1 MTEPIKK
8 DRPMTQTKHT
18 VKTIQEMRDRRET
31 ITMLTAYDYPTA
43 KQINDA
49 GIDMILVGDSCAM
62 VVHGH
67 PNTLNATMD
76 MMVLHCAAVARGCP
90 RTMVIADMPFGSFQ
104 YSIEETMRNAAR
116 FVTDA
121 RVDGVKFEATPH
133 HIEKTK
139 AIVEMGI
146 AVVGHVGLHPQAV
159 GALGG
164 LKVQGK
170 SVETA
175 RKVVREALALQE
187 AGAFAIIFEA
197 VPAKL
202 SAYVTRKLRIPT
214 ISIGGGPGC
223 SGQLLVT
230 PDVLGMFDAFTPS
243 FAKRYQNFNGLM
255 KETFAKYAQEV
266 KSGIF
271 PGEEHSYKMSDE
283 VLKAIET
290 EFGKAE

>member
-1 MTEPIKK
+1 MN
-8 DRPMTQTKHT
+8 KHT
-18 VKTIQEMRDRRET
+18 VTSIQKMRDNNET

-43 KQINDA
+43 KKVIDT

-67 PNTLNATMD
+67 PNTLTATMD
-76 MMVLHCAAVARGCP
+76 MMVLHCGSVARACE
-90 RTMVIADMPFGSFQ
+90 RTMVVADMPFGSFQ
-104 YSIEETMRNAAR
+104 YGIEETMRNAAR
-116 FVTDA
+116 FVTEAKVDA
-121 RVDGVKFEATPH
+121 VKFEATVN

-170 SVETA
+170 NVETA
-175 RKVVREALALQE
+175 RKVVTEALALQD
-187 AGAFAIIFEA
+187 AGVFAIIFEA

-202 SAYVTRKLRIPT
+202 SEYVTKKLRVPT

-230 PDVLGMFDAFTPS
+230 PDVLGMYDNFTPS
-243 FAKRYQNFNGLM
+243 FAKQYVNLGKIMTDTFKQY
-255 KETFAKYAQEV
+255 KEEV
-266 KSGIF
+266 VQGVF
-271 PGEEHSYKMSDE
+271 PGERYSYGMSDE
-283 VLKAIET
+283 VMAEIEK
-290 EFGKAE
+290 EFGAV

>member
-1 MTEPIKK
+1 M
-8 DRPMTQTKHT
+8 KHN
-18 VKTIQEMRDRRET
+18 VKTIQNMRDNQEI

-43 KQINDA
+43 KKVNDA

-67 PNTLNATMD
+67 PNTLTATMD
-76 MMVLHCAAVARGCP
+76 MMVLHCGSVARACD

-104 YSIEETMRNAAR
+104 YGVEETMRNAAR
-116 FVTDA
+116 FVTEA
-121 RVDGVKFEATPH
+121 AVDGVKFEATH
-133 HIEKTK
+133 NHIEKTK
-139 AIVEMGI
+139 AVVEMGI
-146 AVVGHVGLHPQAV
+146 AVVGHVGLHPQAI

-170 SVETA
+170 DVATA
-175 RKVVREALALQE
+175 RKVVSESLALQE
-187 AGAFAIIFEA
+187 AGVFAIIFEA

-202 SAYVTRKLRIPT
+202 AAYVTQKLRVPT

-230 PDVLGMFDAFTPS
+230 PDVLGLFDRFTPS
-243 FAKRYQNFNGLM
+243 FAKKYQDMGTLMLNTFKRYA
-255 KETFAKYAQEV
+255 EEV
-266 KSGIF
+266 RTGVF

-283 VLKAIET
+283 VLETIEQ
-290 EFGKAE
+290 EFGKI

>member
-1 MTEPIKK
+1 V
-8 DRPMTQTKHT
+8 KHT
-18 VKTIQEMRDRRET
+18 VKTIQKMKDENKT
-31 ITMLTAYDYPTA
+31 ITMLTAYDFPTA
-43 KQINDA
+43 KKVNDA

-67 PNTLNATMD
+67 PNTLTATMD
-76 MMVLHCAAVARGCP
+76 MMLLHCGSVARACD
-90 RTMVIADMPFGSFQ
+90 RTMVVADMPFGSFQ
-104 YSIEETMRNAAR
+104 YGIEETMRNAAR
-116 FVTDA
+116 FVTEAKVDA
-121 RVDGVKFEATPH
+121 VKFEATPH

-170 SVETA
+170 DMDSA
-175 RKVVREALALQE
+175 RKVVSEALALQE
-187 AGAFAIIFEA
+187 AGVFAIIFEA

-202 SAYVTRKLRIPT
+202 SAYLTKKLKVPT

-230 PDVLGMFDAFTPS
+230 PDVLGLYDNFTPS
-243 FAKRYQNFNGLM
+243 FAKQYQDVGTLM
-255 KETFAKYAQEV
+255 LDTFKQYKEEV
-266 KSGIF
+266 LTGVF

-283 VLKAIET
+283 VLEAIEK
-290 EFGKAE
+290 EFG

>member
-1 MTEPIKK
+1 M
-8 DRPMTQTKHT
+8 KHN
-18 VKTIQEMRDRRET
+18 VKTIQNMRDNQEI

-43 KQINDA
+43 KKVNDA

-67 PNTLNATMD
+67 PNTLTATMD
-76 MMVLHCAAVARGCP
+76 MMVLHCGSVARACD

-104 YSIEETMRNAAR
+104 YGVEETMRNAAR
-116 FVTDA
+116 FVTEA
-121 RVDGVKFEATPH
+121 AVDGVKFEATH
-133 HIEKTK
+133 NHIEKTK
-139 AIVEMGI
+139 AVVEMDI
-146 AVVGHVGLHPQAV
+146 AVVGHVGLHPQAI

-170 SVETA
+170 DVATA
-175 RKVVREALALQE
+175 RKVVSESLALQE
-187 AGAFAIIFEA
+187 AGVFAIIFEA

-202 SAYVTRKLRIPT
+202 AAYVTQKLRVPT

-230 PDVLGMFDAFTPS
+230 PDVLGLFDRFTPS
-243 FAKRYQNFNGLM
+243 FAKKYQDMGTLMLNTFKRYA
-255 KETFAKYAQEV
+255 EEV
-266 KSGIF
+266 RTGVF

-283 VLKAIET
+283 VLETIEQ
-290 EFGKAE
+290 EFGKI

>member
-1 MTEPIKK
+1 MSDK
-8 DRPMTQTKHT
+8 KHT
-18 VKTIQEMRDRRET
+18 VRTIQAMKDKKEI

-76 MMVLHCAAVARGCP
+76 MMVLHCAAVARACT

-104 YSIEETMRNAAR
+104 YSVEDTMRNAAR
-116 FVTDA
+116 FVTEA
-121 RVDGVKFEATPH
+121 KVDGVKFEATPN
-133 HIEKTK
+133 HIEKTR

-146 AVVGHVGLHPQAV
+146 AVVGHVGLHPQAI

-164 LKVQGK
+164 MKVQGK
-170 SVETA
+170 DVESA

-187 AGAFAIIFEA
+187 AGAFMMIIEA

-202 SAYVTRKLRIPT
+202 SAYITKKLHVPT
-214 ISIGGGPGC
+214 MSIGGGPHC

-230 PDVLGMFDAFTPS
+230 PDVLGMFDRFTPK
-243 FAKRYQNFNGLM
+243 FAKRYQDFNKLM
-255 KETFAKYAQEV
+255 QQAFTQYAEEV
-266 KSGIF
+266 RTGTF
-271 PGEEHSYKMSDE
+271 PGEEHSYPMSDE
-283 VLKAIET
+283 VLDAIED
-290 EFGKAE
+290 EFGKV

>member
-1 MTEPIKK
+1 MA
-8 DRPMTQTKHT
+8 KHT
-18 VKTIQEMRDRRET
+18 VTTIQAMRDNKEI

-43 KQINDA
+43 KKVNDS

-67 PNTLNATMD
+67 PNTLTATMD
-76 MMVLHCAAVARGCP
+76 MMVLHCGAVARACD
-90 RTMVIADMPFGSFQ
+90 RTMVVADMPFGSFQ
-104 YSIEETMRNAAR
+104 YGIEETMRNAAR
-116 FVTDA
+116 FVTEAGVDA
-121 RVDGVKFEATPH
+121 VKFEATPH

-139 AIVEMGI
+139 AIIDMGI
-146 AVVGHVGLHPQAV
+146 PVVGHVGLHPQAV

-170 SVETA
+170 DMDSA
-175 RKVVREALALQE
+175 RKVVSESLALQE

-202 SAYVTRKLRIPT
+202 STYVTEKLDIPT

-230 PDVLGMFDAFTPS
+230 PDVLGMYDNFTPS
-243 FAKRYQNFNGLM
+243 FAKQYQNFGEVM
-255 KETFAKYAQEV
+255 IETFKQYREEV
-266 KSGIF
+266 LSGEF
-271 PGEEHSYKMSDE
+271 PGEKHSYKMSDD
-283 VLKAIET
+283 VLEAIVK
-290 EFGKAE
+290 EFG

>member
-1 MTEPIKK
+1 M
-8 DRPMTQTKHT
+8 KHN
-18 VKTIQEMRDRRET
+18 VKTIQNMRDNQEI

-43 KQINDA
+43 KKVNDA

-67 PNTLNATMD
+67 PNTLTATMD
-76 MMVLHCAAVARGCP
+76 MMVLHCGSVARACD

-104 YSIEETMRNAAR
+104 YGVEETMRNAAR
-116 FVTDA
+116 FVTEA
-121 RVDGVKFEATPH
+121 AVDGVKFEATH
-133 HIEKTK
+133 NHIEKTK
-139 AIVEMGI
+139 AVVEMGI
-146 AVVGHVGLHPQAV
+146 AVVGHVGLHPQAI

-170 SVETA
+170 DVATA
-175 RKVVREALALQE
+175 RKVVSESLALQE
-187 AGAFAIIFEA
+187 AGVFAIIFEA

-202 SAYVTRKLRIPT
+202 AAYVTQKLRVPT

-230 PDVLGMFDAFTPS
+230 PDVLGLFDRFTPS
-243 FAKRYQNFNGLM
+243 FAKKYQDMGTLM
-255 KETFAKYAQEV
+255 LNTFKQYAEEV
-266 KSGIF
+266 RTGVF

-283 VLKAIET
+283 VLETIEQ
-290 EFGKAE
+290 EFGKI

>member
-1 MTEPIKK
+1 M
-8 DRPMTQTKHT
+8 KHT
-18 VKTIQEMRDRRET
+18 VKTIQKMRDNQEI

-43 KQINDA
+43 KKVNDA

-67 PNTLNATMD
+67 PNTLTATMD
-76 MMVLHCAAVARGCP
+76 MMVLHCGSVARACD

-104 YSIEETMRNAAR
+104 YGVEETMRNAAR
-116 FVTDA
+116 FVTEA
-121 RVDGVKFEATPH
+121 AVDGVKFEATPN
-133 HIEKTK
+133 HIEKTR

-170 SVETA
+170 DIETA
-175 RKVVREALALQE
+175 RKVVSEALALQD
-187 AGAFAIIFEA
+187 AGVFAIIFEA

-202 SAYVTRKLRIPT
+202 SAYVTRKLRVPT

-230 PDVLGMFDAFTPS
+230 PDVLGLFDRFTPS
-243 FAKRYQNFNGLM
+243 FAKKYQDVGTLM
-255 KETFAKYAQEV
+255 LNTFKQYGEEV
-266 KSGIF
+266 RSGIF

-283 VLKAIET
+283 VLEAIEQ
-290 EFGKAE
+290 EFGKA

>member
-1 MTEPIKK
+1 MTEK
-8 DRPMTQTKHT
+8 KHT
-18 VKTIQEMRDRRET
+18 VRSIQKMRDEGQI

-43 KQINDA
+43 KQINDS

-67 PNTLNATMD
+67 PNTLTATMD
-76 MMVLHCAAVARGCP
+76 MMVLHCAAVARGCS
-90 RTMVIADMPFGSFQ
+90 RTMVVADMPFGSFQ
-104 YSIEETMRNAAR
+104 YGIEETMRNAAR
-116 FVTDA
+116 FVTEAKVDA
-121 RVDGVKFEATPH
+121 VKFEATPN

-139 AIVEMGI
+139 AIVDMGI
-146 AVVGHVGLHPQAV
+146 AVVGHVGLHPQAIGV
-159 GALGG
+159 LGG
-164 LKVQGK
+164 MTVQGK

-175 RKVVREALALQE
+175 RKVVSEAIALQE

-202 SAYVTRKLRIPT
+202 SAYVTQKLNIPT

-243 FAKRYQNFNGLM
+243 FAKRYCNFNEQM
-255 KETFAKYAQEV
+255 KEVFGQYAEEV
-266 KSGIF
+266 RSGAF
-271 PGEEHSYKMSDE
+271 PGQEHSYEMSDE
-283 VLKAIET
+283 VMAQIEK
-290 EFGKAE
+290 EFG

>member
-1 MTEPIKK
+1 METKK
-8 DRPMTQTKHT
+8 LT
-18 VKTIQEMRDRRET
+18 VLDIQAMRDSGQP
-31 ITMLTAYDYPTA
+31 ITMLTAYDYPVA
-43 KQINDA
+43 KQINDT
-49 GIDMILVGDSCAM
+49 GIDMILVGDSAAM

-76 MMVLHCAAVARGCP
+76 MMVLHCAAVARACS

-104 YSIEETMRNAAR
+104 YSIDETMRNAAR
-116 FVTDA
+116 FVTEA
-121 RVDGVKFEATPH
+121 KVDGVKFEATPN

-139 AIVEMGI
+139 AIVQMGI
-146 AVVGHVGLHPQAV
+146 AVMGHVGLHPQAV

-164 LKVQGK
+164 LKAQGRTI
-170 SVETA
+170 ETA
-175 RKVVREALALQE
+175 RKVMTEALALQD

-202 SAYVTRKLRIPT
+202 AEYVTKKLRVPT

-230 PDVLGMFDAFTPS
+230 YDVLGMFDTFTPK
-243 FAKRYQNFNGLM
+243 FAKKYANFNKEM
-255 KETFAKYAQEV
+255 KDVFATYRKEV
-266 KSGIF
+266 LDRKF
-271 PGEEHSYKMSDE
+271 PTDEHVYSVSDE
-283 VLKAIET
+283 VMGAIEK

>member
-1 MTEPIKK
+1 MA
-8 DRPMTQTKHT
+8 KHT
-18 VKTIQEMRDRRET
+18 VKTIQAMKDNNET

-43 KQINDA
+43 KKVNDA

-67 PNTLNATMD
+67 PNTLTATMD
-76 MMVLHCAAVARGCP
+76 MMVLHCGSVARACD
-90 RTMVIADMPFGSFQ
+90 RTMVVADMPFGSFQ
-104 YSIEETMRNAAR
+104 YGIEETMRNAAR
-116 FVTDA
+116 FVTEAKVDA
-121 RVDGVKFEATPH
+121 VKFEATPN
-133 HIEKTK
+133 HIEKTR
-139 AIVEMGI
+139 AIVQMGI
-146 AVVGHVGLHPQAV
+146 ACVGHVGLHPQAV

-170 SVETA
+170 DIETA

-187 AGAFAIIFEA
+187 AGVFAIIFEA

-202 SAYVTRKLRIPT
+202 SAYVTKKLKVPT

-230 PDVLGMFDAFTPS
+230 PDVLGLYDKFTPS
-243 FAKRYQNFNGLM
+243 FAKQYANLGQIM
-255 KETFAKYAQEV
+255 TQTFKQYAEEV
-266 KSGIF
+266 KTGIF

-283 VLKAIET
+283 VLETIEK
-290 EFGKAE
+290 EFGPAQ